1 MDRKV
6 SCIGRLGIVSK
17 ITDEDIAVNIITVSA
32 CSGCTAKEMCSAFE
46 RKEKMIFVP
55 NVGQNVHHGDK
66 VNVTMKAD
74 MGMKAVVL
82 AYFAPIIVVI
92 AMLLLLIET
101 GAGELYAGIVSL
113 ASLAGYYFVIYLI
126 RDKLRKQFYFYIEKA
141 E

>member
-1 MDRKV
+1 
-6 SCIGRLGIVSK
+6 
-17 ITDEDIAVNIITVSA
+17 
-32 CSGCTAKEMCSAFE
+32 
-46 RKEKMIFVP
+46 
-55 NVGQNVHHGDK
+55 
-66 VNVTMKAD
+66 MKAD

-126 RDKLRKQFYFYIEKA
+126 RDKLRKQFCFYIEKA
-141 E
+141 D